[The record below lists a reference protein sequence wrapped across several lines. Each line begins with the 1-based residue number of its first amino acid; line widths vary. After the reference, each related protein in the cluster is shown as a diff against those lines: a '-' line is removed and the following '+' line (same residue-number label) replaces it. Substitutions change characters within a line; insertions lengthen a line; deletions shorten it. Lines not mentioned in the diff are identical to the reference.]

1 MRNHL
6 LTTAIIAACSLQLSA
21 PISADVAGDGGRPGI
36 VAFSTLPNGEAE
48 LLIYGYIGGWLDGLT
63 AESIVAQLNEIT
75 AGTINVRINSDGGAV
90 TDGIAIYNALRRHA
104 ARKVVTVD
112 GIAASIA
119 SLIAMAGDEIIMA
132 ENTMM
137 MLHAPSGGE
146 WGNATAHREFANVL
160 DTYAAAMLES
170 YARRA
175 PEKRSQL
182 DAILT
187 GPRDS
192 WFTAA
197 QAVEFGLA
205 DRVLEAPVEEST
217 DAAAAAALLSYVS
230 AISVAPDAFNPG
242 LRRQIAAAAR
252 PTVFASLNEDAQRA
266 VVAHI
271 EDPTMRQTLQKL
283 ITANAGGP
291 TANAG
296 GSAAPAAPA
305 PTPAPAPAPAPAP
318 TPVAAAP
325 AAPAVPASAPD
336 PITALAQRNEQ
347 IRGVF
352 ANFRG
357 VSGVASLESECLAD
371 PRMTLEAAQSRLLSH
386 VAAGGQPLAGNPRV
400 EAGRDERD
408 TEREQIVNALLVR
421 AGVLAGDAAVQAR
434 RENPFA
440 RQSLLA
446 IAENALIRAGVNT
459 RAMGRDE
466 IASRVLAMQSTSD
479 FPLLLENTLNR
490 MLLAGY
496 QLQPFTWSRFCAIG
510 TLSDYRPHNR
520 YHLSSFSDL
529 KEVNEN
535 GEYENGVLGDAAK
548 ETIQGKRKGRILQV
562 TPEVIVNDDL
572 GGLQRIAQ
580 ALGQAAGR
588 TIEKDVYATLALNSG
603 AGPTLSDGKA
613 LFHTDHGNIAAV
625 AAVPSVASFDA
636 GRVLMGSQMDP
647 GGNDYLDISPAVW
660 LGPMS
665 LRGTARGVN
674 EAEYDDEATKNQR
687 KPNISRGLVRDI
699 VDSPRLSGNGWYL
712 FADPNIEPVLEVA
725 FLDGVREPRLEQETN
740 FRTDGLAWKATHR
753 YGVGGVGYRGAV
765 KNAGAG
771 G

>member
-1 MRNHL
+1 MTTKM
-6 LTTAIIAACSLQLSA
+6 LTTAILAACSLMGA
-21 PISADVAGDGGRPGI
+21 ATVTADAAGDRSRPGI

-48 LLIYGYIGGWLDGLT
+48 LLIYGYIGGWLDGLS
-63 AESIVAQLNEIT
+63 AESIVEQLNQIT

-119 SLIAMAGDEIIMA
+119 SLIAMAGDEIVMA

-175 PEKRSQL
+175 PAKRSQL

-205 DRVLEAPVEEST
+205 DRVLEAEADATT

-283 ITANAGGP
+283 ITASAGGP

-296 GSAAPAAPA
+296 APAPAAAPAVTPAPTPAPTPAATPVAVAPA
-305 PTPAPAPAPAPAP
+305 PTPAP
-318 TPVAAAP
+318 
-325 AAPAVPASAPD
+325 APD
-336 PITALAQRNEQ
+336 PITALAQRNDQ

-357 VSGVASLESECLAD
+357 VTGVAALENECLAD
-371 PRMTLEAAQSRLLSH
+371 PRMTLEAAQARLLSH

-408 TEREQIVNALLVR
+408 AERERIVSALLVR
-421 AGVLAGDAAVQAR
+421 AGVLTGDAAIQAR
-434 RENPFA
+434 QDNPFA

-479 FPLLLENTLNR
+479 FPILLENTLNR

-588 TIEKDVYATLALNSG
+588 TIEKDVYALFALNGG
-603 AGPTLSDGKA
+603 AGPTMNDGKA
-613 LFHTDHGNIAAV
+613 LFHVDHGNIASV
-625 AAVPSVASFDA
+625 AAVPTVASFDA
-636 GRVLMGSQMDP
+636 ARQLMGQQKDP
-647 GGNDYLDISPAVW
+647 GGNDYLDIIPAIW
-660 LGPMS
+660 LGPQS
-665 LRGTARGVN
+665 ISGSARAVN
-674 EAEYDDEATKNQR
+674 AAEYDDDSQKHQR
-687 KPNISRGLVRDI
+687 KPNISRGMYRDV
-699 VDSPRLSGNGWYL
+699 VDSPRLSGTAWYS

-765 KNAGAG
+765 KNAGTG

>member
-1 MRNHL
+1 MKTRL
-6 LTTAIIAACSLQLSA
+6 LTTAILAACSMLGTAS
-21 PISADVAGDGGRPGI
+21 ISADAAGDGGRPGI

-63 AESIVAQLNEIT
+63 AESIVEQLNAIS
-75 AGTINVRINSDGGAV
+75 AATINVRINSDGGAV

-119 SLIAMAGDEIIMA
+119 SLIAMAGDEIVMA

-175 PEKRSQL
+175 PAKRSQL

-296 GSAAPAAPA
+296 GPAAPAAPA
-305 PTPAPAPAPAPAP
+305 AIPAPTPAP

-325 AAPAVPASAPD
+325 AAPTAPAPD

-352 ANFRG
+352 ATFRT
-357 VSGVASLESECLAD
+357 VNGVAAIESECLAD
-371 PRMTLEAAQSRLLSH
+371 PRMTLEAAQARLLAH
-386 VAAGGQPLAGNPRV
+386 VAAGGQPLAGAPRV

-408 TEREQIVNALLVR
+408 AERERIVSALLVR
-421 AGVLAGDAAVQAR
+421 SGVLTGDAAIQAR
-434 RENPFA
+434 QDNPFA

-466 IASRVLAMQSTSD
+466 IASRVLAMQGTSD
-479 FPLLLENTLNR
+479 FPILLENTLNR

-529 KEVNEN
+529 KEVNEA
-535 GEYENGVLGDAAK
+535 GEYENGVMGDAAK

-588 TIEKDVYATLALNSG
+588 TIEKDVYALFALNSG
-603 AGPTLSDGKA
+603 AGPTMNDGKA
-613 LFHTDHGNIAAV
+613 LFHADHGNIAAV
-625 AAVPSVASFDA
+625 AAVPTVASFDA
-636 GRVLMGSQMDP
+636 ARQLMGQQKDP
-647 GGNDYLDISPAVW
+647 GGNDYLDIIPAIW
-660 LGPMS
+660 LGPQS
-665 LRGTARGVN
+665 ISGSARSVN
-674 EAEYDDEATKNQR
+674 AAEYDDDSQKYQR
-687 KPNISRGLVRDI
+687 KPNISRGMYRDV
-699 VDSPRLSGNGWYL
+699 VDSPRLSGTAWYS
-712 FADPNIEPVLEVA
+712 FADPNVEPVLEVA

-765 KNAGAG
+765 KNAGTG

>member
-1 MRNHL
+1 MKKNL
-6 LTTAIIAACSLQLSA
+6 LATAILAACSLTGA
-21 PISADVAGDGGRPGI
+21 VPITAEAASNGLRPGI
-36 VAFSTLPNGEAE
+36 VAFNTLPNGEAE
-48 LLIYGYIGGWLDGLT
+48 LLIYGYIGGWMDGVS
-63 AESIVAQLNEIT
+63 AESIVEQLGAIT
-75 AGTINVRINSDGGAV
+75 AGVINVRINSDGGAV
-90 TDGIAIYNALRRHA
+90 TDGLAIYNALRRHA

-119 SLIAMAGDEIIMA
+119 SLIAMAGDEILMA
-132 ENTMM
+132 ENTLM
-137 MLHAPSGGE
+137 MLHAPAGAE

-175 PEKRSQL
+175 PAKRSQL
-182 DAILT
+182 DAILS

-205 DRVLEAPVEEST
+205 DRVLEAEAAPAT

-230 AISVAPDAFNPG
+230 AITVAPDAFNPG
-242 LRRQIAAAAR
+242 LRRHIAAVAR

-296 GSAAPAAPA
+296 TPAAPVAPSAPAAPG
-305 PTPAPAPAPAPAP
+305 PAPSPAP
-318 TPVAAAP
+318 TPVAV
-325 AAPAVPASAPD
+325 APAVPASPAND

-357 VSGVASLESECLAD
+357 VTGVANLENECLAD
-371 PRMTLEAAQSRLLSH
+371 PRMTLEAAQARLLAH
-386 VAAGGQPLAGNPRV
+386 VAAGGQPLAGSPRV

-408 TEREQIVNALLVR
+408 SERERIVSALLVR
-421 AGVLAGDAAVQAR
+421 AGVLTGDAAIQAR
-434 RENPFA
+434 QDNPFA

-479 FPLLLENTLNR
+479 FPILLENTLNR

-496 QLQPFTWSRFCAIG
+496 HLQPFTWSRFCAIG

-529 KEVNEN
+529 KEVNEQ
-535 GEYENGVLGDAAK
+535 GEYENGVMGDAAK

-613 LFHTDHGNIAAV
+613 LFHSDHGNIATT

-636 GRVLMGSQMDP
+636 GRVLMGSQKDP
-647 GGNDYLDISPAVW
+647 GGNDFLDISPAIW

-699 VDSPRLSGNGWYL
+699 VDSPRLSGTAWYL
-712 FADPNIEPVLEVA
+712 FADPSIEPVLEVA

-765 KNAGAG
+765 KNAGVG